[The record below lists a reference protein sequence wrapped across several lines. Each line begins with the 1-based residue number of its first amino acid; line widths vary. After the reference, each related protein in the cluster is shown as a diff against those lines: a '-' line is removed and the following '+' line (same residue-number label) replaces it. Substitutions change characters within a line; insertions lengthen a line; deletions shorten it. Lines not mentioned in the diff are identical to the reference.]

1 MEKDIFK
8 ERGRGEEEAYF
19 RQQDAKLI
27 EKLRESARLEEI
39 AIALAEKLQVDN
51 PELLRRVIDLGVTLD
66 IAPG

>member
-27 EKLRESARLEEI
+27 ERLRQASLVSRELIDKRAHLAQVVAQHRLARMH
-39 AIALAEKLQVDN
+39 DR
-51 PELLRRVIDLGVTLD
+51 LLILR
-66 IAPG
+66 